1 MNSLSCRS
9 LTAGYGRLVVCRSID
24 LHVAAG
30 EFLALLGPNGAGK
43 STLLRGLAGLSQKS
57 GEVVLGERSLT
68 GLSAARRARAGLAF
82 VPESRGNVFASMTV
96 AENMAIAARR
106 TPQRRRAGRR
116 ELTSSLFPVLDRYA
130 AKPAGLLS
138 GGEQQMLAISMALLA
153 DPAAILL
160 DEPSQGL
167 APSVLRA
174 IGEALTQLRSTGITI
189 LLAEQNTRFA
199 TALADRVVRI
209 EQGHLTDRPAEHPQ
223 PGTAVA
229 EAGR

>member
-106 TPQRRRAGRR
+106 TPSGAG
-116 ELTSSLFPVLDRYA
+116 PGA
-130 AKPAGLLS
+130 AS
-138 GGEQQMLAISMALLA
+138 
-153 DPAAILL
+153 
-160 DEPSQGL
+160 
-167 APSVLRA
+167 
-174 IGEALTQLRSTGITI
+174 
-189 LLAEQNTRFA
+189 
-199 TALADRVVRI
+199 
-209 EQGHLTDRPAEHPQ
+209 
-223 PGTAVA
+223 
-229 EAGR
+229 